1 MVYLVMFLMGALFT
15 LVFTKKPIRI
25 EIIHTE
31 NTKTTA
37 KTAEELKQLEQ
48 EMLKEDPKE
57 DGVYEKLGVVINEVA
72 DIMGGSDR

>member
-1 MVYLVMFLMGALFT
+1 MEYLVMFLIGILFT
-15 LVFTKKPIRI
+15 LVFTRKPIRI

-37 KTAEELKQLEQ
+37 KTAEELKELEQ

-57 DGVYEKLGVVINEVA
+57 DNEYEKLGVVLNEVA